1 MRRTGEGREREDES
15 GEEMKKK
22 MGRWMVFLV
31 VWAAGLGSSLS
42 SAWPVEDKV
51 AQTAMEVVQKHIR
64 LPLEF
69 EIKFIGK
76 KESAIAGFYA
86 VKLSFSG
93 PDRDVPVI
101 VYVDKKGEKVILGDL
116 YINGENIT
124 RAEAGETKF
133 HKLDMEALDL
143 DKSPSR
149 GPRGAKVTVV
159 EFVRYGCPYSRRS
172 WENMKNILK
181 KYPQDIRYVVKHF
194 PLRSEGNSFDLAVLA
209 AASQEIH
216 PEAFWI
222 VHSFLFSKE
231 GEKLSSGD
239 LGVLK
244 EKIEQVLKKKGYD
257 GNGLAL
263 SWQNGKGR
271 LQVEEDLA
279 IGKKMR
285 VVGTPAAI
293 VNGTYHKGPFTEDQ
307 LEDFLEEKNESDSPE
322 KAGKD

>member
-1 MRRTGEGREREDES
+1 
-15 GEEMKKK
+15 MKKK
-22 MGRWMVFLV
+22 MGRWMVFWV
-31 VWAAGLGSSLS
+31 VWAAGLGSFLS

-69 EIKFIGK
+69 EIKFIEK
-76 KESAIAGFYA
+76 KESAITGFYA

-124 RAEAGETKF
+124 REEAGETKF

-149 GPRGAKVTVV
+149 GPREAKVTIV

-172 WENMKNILK
+172 WENMKNLLK
-181 KYPQDIRYVVKHF
+181 KYPENIRYVVKQF

-222 VHSFLFSKE
+222 VHYFLFSEE

-244 EKIEQVLKKKGYD
+244 KKIEQILKEKGYD
-257 GNGLAL
+257 GNVLAS

-271 LQVEEDLA
+271 LRVEEDLA
-279 IGKKMR
+279 FGKKIR
-285 VVGTPAAI
+285 VVGTPTAI
-293 VNGTYHKGPFTEDQ
+293 VNGTYHKGPLTDDQ
-307 LEDFLEEKNESDSPE
+307 LEDFLEEKDDSLSPE

>member
-1 MRRTGEGREREDES
+1 MTGEERETEHKN
-15 GEEMKKK
+15 GGEMKEKRIGK
-22 MGRWMVFLV
+22 WMVFFV
-31 VWAAGLGSSLS
+31 VWTAGLGSALS
-42 SAWPVEDKV
+42 SAWSVEDKV
-51 AQTAMEVVQKHIR
+51 AQTAMEVVRKHIR

-69 EIKFIGK
+69 EIKFIEK

-101 VYVDKKGEKVILGDL
+101 VYVDQKGEKVILGDL

-124 RAEAGETKF
+124 RKEAGETKF

-143 DKSPSR
+143 DKSPAR
-149 GPRGAKVTVV
+149 GPREAKVSVV

-172 WENMKNILK
+172 WENMKELMK

-209 AASQEIH
+209 AASQAIH

-222 VHSFLFSKE
+222 VHSFLFSEE
-231 GEKLSSGD
+231 GEKLSAGD

-244 EKIEQVLKKKGYD
+244 KRIEQVLREKGYD
-257 GNGLAL
+257 GNMLTF

-271 LQVEEDLA
+271 RRVEEDLA
-279 IGKKMR
+279 IGKEMR
-285 VVGTPAAI
+285 VMGTPTAI

-307 LEDFLEEKNESDSPE
+307 LEDFLEEKNESGSPE
-322 KAGKD
+322 KEGKE

>member
-1 MRRTGEGREREDES
+1 MPGEGRETEHKN
-15 GEEMKKK
+15 GGEMKEKR
-22 MGRWMVFLV
+22 MGRWVVLIT
-31 VWAAGLGSSLS
+31 VWAAGLGGVLS

-51 AQTAMEVVQKHIR
+51 VQTAMEAVQKHIR

-69 EIKFIGK
+69 EIKFIEK

-101 VYVDKKGEKVILGDL
+101 VYVDRQGEKVILGDL

-124 RAEAGETKF
+124 RKEAGETKF
-133 HKLDMEALDL
+133 RKLDMKALDH
-143 DKSPSR
+143 DKSPAR
-149 GPRGAKVTVV
+149 GPREARVTVV

-172 WENMKNILK
+172 WENMKDLLE

-216 PEAFWI
+216 PGAFWI
-222 VHSFLFSKE
+222 VHSFLLSEE
-231 GEKLSSGD
+231 GEKRSAGD
-239 LGVLK
+239 FGGLK
-244 EKIEQVLKKKGYD
+244 KRIEQILNEKGYD
-257 GNGLAL
+257 GNALAL

-271 LQVEEDLA
+271 LRVEEDLA

-285 VVGTPAAI
+285 VVGTPTAI
-293 VNGTYHKGPFTEDQ
+293 VNGTYHKGPFTEDR
-307 LEDFLEEKNESDSPE
+307 LDDFLEEKNESGSPE
-322 KAGKD
+322 KEGKE

>member
-1 MRRTGEGREREDES
+1 MTGEGRETEHEN
-15 GEEMKKK
+15 GGEMKEKGI
-22 MGRWMVFLV
+22 GRWVIFFV
-31 VWAAGLGSSLS
+31 VGAGWLGSPLS

-51 AQTAMEVVQKHIR
+51 AQMAMEMVQKHIR

-69 EIKFIGK
+69 EIKFIEK

-101 VYVDKKGEKVILGDL
+101 VYVDQKGEKVILGDL

-124 RAEAGETKF
+124 RKEAGETKF
-133 HKLDMEALDL
+133 RKLDMEALDRH
-143 DKSPSR
+143 KSPAR
-149 GPRGAKVTVV
+149 GPREAKVVVV

-172 WENMKNILK
+172 WENIKDLLK
-181 KYPQDIRYVVKHF
+181 KYPQDIRYIVKHF

-222 VHSFLFSKE
+222 VHSFLFSEE
-231 GEKLSSGD
+231 GEKLSAGD
-239 LGVLK
+239 FAGLKKRIKEILK
-244 EKIEQVLKKKGYD
+244 EKGYD
-257 GNGLAL
+257 GNALAL
-263 SWQNGKGR
+263 SWQNGQGR
-271 LQVEEDLA
+271 LRVEEDLA

-285 VVGTPAAI
+285 VVGTPTAI
-293 VNGTYHKGPFTEDQ
+293 VNGTYHKGPFTEDR
-307 LEDFLEEKNESDSPE
+307 LEEFLEEKNESGSSE
-322 KAGKD
+322 KEGKG